1 MSDDAQNQK
10 RPGPYSGVRVVE
22 LGALIAGPSCG
33 KYLADHGADVIK
45 IERYPLGDISRH
57 SNRSSA
63 KRSPMFLQHNAGKRS
78 LCVDIKQ
85 PEGLEIVRDL
95 CAKADVVIQAFTPG
109 TMDRLGLGYET
120 LKAINPGIIMC
131 SISGFGQTG
140 RNANRPGYAH
150 LSHSMTGW
158 LGMQFLHRDPPE
170 TPRGPG
176 IAIADTTT
184 GLTAF
189 GAVGAALYRKA
200 VTGEGDHLDIALFDS
215 LYGSNDSSLQTYLTC
230 GEIDVWYHPVHAAK
244 DGYVTALAG
253 PDFASWKRTCAAMGR
268 PELAEDPRFCDQKSL
283 SSNLDAAAAEMQ
295 TWLASI
301 TADEAERK
309 LTENHVPCGI
319 VYTVDQ
325 AARQPQVSD
334 RGLTVTVEDPLLG
347 PHEQVNSAFKYENAE
362 SGVRGPAP
370 MLGEHN
376 EEVLRRELGYDDD
389 RIALLKD
396 NAVLQQERI

>member
-1 MSDDAQNQK
+1 MTSSTK
-10 RPGPYSGVRVVE
+10 KPGPYAGVRVVE

-45 IERYPLGDISRH
+45 VERYPLGDISRH
-57 SNRSSA
+57 SNRTGA

-78 LCVDIKQ
+78 ICVDIKR
-85 PEGLEIVRDL
+85 PKGLKIVRDL
-95 CAKADVVIQAFTPG
+95 CAKADVIIQAFTPG
-109 TMDRLGLGYET
+109 TMDRLGLSYDT
-120 LKAINPGIIMC
+120 LKAINPGVIMC

-140 RNANRPGYAH
+140 RNTSRPGYAH
-150 LSHSMTGW
+150 LAHSMAGW
-158 LGMQFLHRDPPE
+158 LSMQFLHRDPPE
-170 TPRGPG
+170 IPRGPG

-200 VTGEGDHLDIALFDS
+200 ITGEGDHLDIALFDS
-215 LYGSNDSSLQTYLTC
+215 LYGSNDSSLQTYLTS

-253 PDFASWKRTCAAMGR
+253 PDHASWRRICTAMGQ
-268 PELAEDPRFCDQKSL
+268 PELAEEPRFRDQKSL
-283 SSNLDAAAAEMQ
+283 TANLDEATALMQ
-295 TWLASI
+295 SWLASV
-301 TADEAERK
+301 TCEDADRM

-319 VYTVDQ
+319 VCTIDQ
-325 AARQPQVSD
+325 AARQPQVRD
-334 RGLTVTVEDPLLG
+334 RGLTVKVEDPILG
-347 PHEQVNSAFKYENAE
+347 PHDQINSAFKYENAE

-376 EEVLRRELGYDDD
+376 ADVLCNELGYDEAK
-389 RIALLKD
+389 IAELAASK
-396 NAVLQQERI
+396 VLREEAM